1 MANPLKDSPGI
12 QPELVAILAQPPIA
26 DSVAGTV
33 PAVVTDVNLILA
45 ALRKAGII
53 ST

>member
-26 DSVAGTV
+26 DSVAATL
-33 PAVVTDVNLILA
+33 PALVTDFNALLA